1 MSSSNAASETA
12 DRSGND
18 LAGRVST
25 LAETVGPKLARHAGS
40 GNLAAA
46 SGVVSLLRAARTFL
60 KGNRKRGVRQLL
72 GGLFW
77 VGVSL
82 AQRRSG
88 GSGDSDGPGRSR
100 ERRSGTDVS
109 EVADISP
116 DVEDAVEPGGHETD
130 HATGE
135 SVVDTT
141 DADIEE
147 SDTAPEVGASPD
159 VAGDVDDEDVNQR
172 DVAESAPIEDAA
184 ETGDEDET
192 ESQSDGGTESD
203 AESQAGTESD
213 SVTESESGSEDETG
227 TASRGDSEDEEAA
240 TEADERVET
249 TSGE

>member
-1 MSSSNAASETA
+1 MSSSNAASETT

-18 LAGRVST
+18 LAGRVGT
-25 LAETVGPKLARHAGS
+25 MAERVGPKLARHAGS

-88 GSGDSDGPGRSR
+88 GSGRSS
-100 ERRSGTDVS
+100 EHRSETDVS
-109 EVADISP
+109 EVADTSP
-116 DVEDAVEPGGHETD
+116 DVSDAVEPGGHETD

-135 SVVDTT
+135 SVMDTT

-159 VAGDVDDEDVNQR
+159 VAGDVDDEEVDQR
-172 DVAESAPIEDAA
+172 DVAESTGIEDAA
-184 ETGDEDET
+184 ETDDEDET
-192 ESQSDGGTESD
+192 ESESDGATES
-203 AESQAGTESD
+203 ESESRDGTESD

-227 TASRGDSEDEEAA
+227 TASGADPEDEEAA
-240 TEADERVET
+240 SEADGRVET

>member
-18 LAGRVST
+18 LAGRVGT

-40 GNLAAA
+40 GDLALA

-77 VGVSL
+77 VGVAL

-88 GSGDSDGPGRSR
+88 GADDSGGSR
-100 ERRSGTDVS
+100 GSSERRSGTDVS
-109 EVADISP
+109 EVADTSP
-116 DVEDAVEPGGHETD
+116 HVEDAVEPGGRDTD

-141 DADIEE
+141 DADVEE

-159 VAGDVDDEDVNQR
+159 AAGDVDDEDVDQR
-172 DVAESAPIEDAA
+172 DVAESTPIEDAA

-192 ESQSDGGTESD
+192 EFQSDGDTETKSGSRD
-203 AESQAGTESD
+203 EAETESD
-213 SVTESESGSEDETG
+213 SVSEDEG
-227 TASRGDSEDEEAA
+227 TASSADAEDEEAA